1 MFYGRRMKGEKFMEP
16 TKILIVDDS
25 AVVRK
30 SLVKLLE
37 EMGVKVTAAE
47 DGEQGLEV
55 ALTNQFDLIITDVE
69 MPKMGGYTL
78 CLKLKNNPST
88 RGIPI
93 IILSTQDS
101 EEAIERGFQAGAT
114 AYLSKSEAMSQLKKT
129 IGDVLD
135 KSSFKHD
142 RTILVVDYS
151 KTIRFLVEKGLSE
164 AGFHV
169 LTATNGKEALD
180 MIKIKEPDL
189 ILSDI
194 NMPEMNGID
203 FCKKVKADP
212 DWATLPFVVMSSH
225 SERSLVRGMI
235 DQGATTYIVKPFNLE
250 QLIVTI
256 ENLLSDSFLNL
267 LKDKER
273 LHSERKMMLGSIIS
287 IVAALEARHSY
298 AEGHS
303 QRVAK
308 IVKGMAEEMVEVSA
322 EDVEMLEIAAKI
334 HNLGYIAVP
343 DKILLK
349 PGKLTVEEYDL
360 MKQHP
365 VVGADIIGA
374 NPALRNIVP
383 ALRGHHERYDG
394 FGYPDGLKA
403 EQTHLWARMIAVA
416 DTFDAI
422 TSIRPYRSAQAR
434 EYAIDTLKEVR
445 GTQLC
450 PKCVDAFLTWLETA
464 PKKL

>member
-1 MFYGRRMKGEKFMEP
+1 MKGETFMEP

-30 SLVKLLE
+30 SLIKLLG
-37 EMGVKVTAAE
+37 EMGAQVTAAE
-47 DGEQGLEV
+47 DGEQGMEA
-55 ALTNQFDLIITDVE
+55 ALTKQFDLIITDVE

-114 AYLSKSEAMSQLKKT
+114 AYLSKSEAMSQLKKI
-129 IGDVLD
+129 IGEVLD
-135 KSSFKHD
+135 KSSFKHE
-142 RTILVVDYS
+142 RTILVVDDS

-203 FCKKVKADP
+203 FCKNVQDNP
-212 DWATLPFVVMSSH
+212 DWASVPFVVMSSH

-235 DQGATTYIVKPFNLE
+235 EQGATTYIVKPFNLE
-250 QLIVTI
+250 QLVVTI

-267 LKDKER
+267 LKEKER
-273 LHSERKMMLGSIIS
+273 LHFERKMMLGSIIS
-287 IVAALEARHSY
+287 IIMAIEARHSY

-308 IVKGMAEEMVEVSA
+308 IVKGMAEVMEMDP
-322 EDVEMLEIAAKI
+322 EDIEMLEIAAKI

-360 MKQHP
+360 MKEHP
-365 VVGADIIGA
+365 IVGADIIGT
-374 NPALRNIVP
+374 NPALKDIVP
-383 ALRGHHERYDG
+383 ALRNHHERYDG
-394 FGYPDGLKA
+394 FGYPDGLKQ
-403 EQTHLWARMIAVA
+403 EEPHLWARMIAVA

-422 TSIRPYRSAQAR
+422 TSIRPYRSAQSR
-434 EYAIDTLKEVR
+434 EYATDTLKEIR

-450 PKCVDAFLTWLETA
+450 PKCVDVFLTWLESA

>member
-1 MFYGRRMKGEKFMEP
+1 MKGETFMEP
-16 TKILIVDDS
+16 TKMLIVDDS

-30 SLVKLLE
+30 SLTKLLE
-37 EMGVKVTAAE
+37 EMGAQVTAAE
-47 DGEQGLEV
+47 DGEQGLEA
-55 ALTNQFDLIITDVE
+55 ALTKQFDLIITDVE

-114 AYLSKSEAMSQLKKT
+114 AYLSKSEAMSKLKKT
-129 IGDVLD
+129 IGEVLD
-135 KSSFKHD
+135 KSSFMHE
-142 RTILVVDYS
+142 RTILVVDDS

-194 NMPEMNGID
+194 NMPEMNGIE
-203 FCKKVKADP
+203 FCKQVKADS
-212 DWATLPFVVMSSH
+212 DWAAVPFVVMSSH

-235 DQGATTYIVKPFNLE
+235 DQGATTYIVKPFNLD
-250 QLIVTI
+250 QLVITI

-267 LKDKER
+267 LKEKEQ
-273 LHSERKMMLGSIIS
+273 LNSERKMMLKSVIG
-287 IVAALEARHSY
+287 IVMALEARHSY

-303 QRVAK
+303 KRVAK
-308 IVKGMAEEMVEVSA
+308 IVAGMAEAMKMKA
-322 EDVEMLEIAAKI
+322 EDIEMLKIAAKI

-349 PGKLTVEEYDL
+349 PGKLTVEEYDV
-360 MKQHP
+360 MKEHP
-365 VVGADIIGA
+365 VVGAEIIGA
-374 NPALRNIVP
+374 NPALKDIVP
-383 ALRGHHERYDG
+383 ALRSHHERYDG
-394 FGYPDGLKA
+394 FGYPDGLKK
-403 EQTHLWARMIAVA
+403 EEPHLWARMIAVA

-422 TSIRPYRSAQAR
+422 TSLRPYRSGQSR
-434 EYAIDTLKEVR
+434 EYAIDTIKEIR

-450 PKCVDAFLTWLETA
+450 PKCVDVFLTWFETA

>member
-1 MFYGRRMKGEKFMEP
+1 MREGAFMEP

-30 SLVKLLE
+30 SLLKLLE
-37 EMGVKVTAAE
+37 EMGAQVTAVE
-47 DGEQGLEV
+47 DGEQGLEA
-55 ALTNQFDLIITDVE
+55 ALTGQFDLIITDVE

-78 CLKLKNNPST
+78 CLKLKNTPST

-101 EEAIERGFQAGAT
+101 DEAIERGFQAGAT
-114 AYLSKSEAMSQLKKT
+114 AYISKSDAMSQLKKT
-129 IGDVLD
+129 IGEVLD
-135 KSSFKHD
+135 KSSFKQE
-142 RTILVVDYS
+142 RTILVVDDS

-169 LTATNGKEALD
+169 LTATNGKEALE

-194 NMPEMNGID
+194 NMPEMDGVE
-203 FCKKVKADP
+203 FCKQVKADT
-212 DWATLPFVVMSSH
+212 DWAAVPFVVMSSH

-235 DQGATTYIVKPFNLE
+235 DQGATSYIVKPFNLE
-250 QLIVTI
+250 QLVVTI

-267 LKDKER
+267 LKEKER
-273 LHSERKMMLGSIIS
+273 LDSERKMMLKSVIG
-287 IVAALEARHSY
+287 IVMALEDRHSY

-303 QRVAK
+303 KKVAR
-308 IVKGMAEEMVEVSA
+308 IVSGMAEEMKME
-322 EDVEMLEIAAKI
+322 EDEIEMLKIAAKI

-349 PGKLTVEEYDL
+349 PGKLTVEEYNV
-360 MKQHP
+360 MKEHP
-365 VVGADIIGA
+365 VVGAEIIGA
-374 NPALRNIVP
+374 NPALKNILP
-383 ALRGHHERYDG
+383 ALRNHHERYDG
-394 FGYPDGLKA
+394 FGYPDGLKKD
-403 EQTHLWARMIAVA
+403 ESHLWARMIAVA

-422 TSIRPYRSAQAR
+422 TSIRPYRSAQSR
-434 EYAIDTLKEVR
+434 ENAIDTIKEIR

-450 PKCVDAFLTWLETA
+450 PQCVDVFLTWIESA

>member
-1 MFYGRRMKGEKFMEP
+1 MEP
-16 TKILIVDDS
+16 TKMLIVDDS

-30 SLVKLLE
+30 SLTKLLE
-37 EMGVKVTAAE
+37 EMGAQVTAAE

-55 ALTNQFDLIITDVE
+55 ALTKQFDLIITDVE

-114 AYLSKSEAMSQLKKT
+114 AYLSKAEAMSKLKKT
-129 IGDVLD
+129 IGEVLD
-135 KSSFKHD
+135 KSSFMHE
-142 RTILVVDYS
+142 RTILVVDDS

-194 NMPEMNGID
+194 NMPEMNGIE
-203 FCKKVKADP
+203 FCKQVKADP
-212 DWATLPFVVMSSH
+212 EWAAVPFVVMSSQ

-235 DQGATTYIVKPFNLE
+235 DQGATSYIVKPFNLD
-250 QLIVTI
+250 QLVITI

-267 LKDKER
+267 LKEKER
-273 LHSERKMMLGSIIS
+273 LVSERKMMLKSVIG
-287 IVAALEARHSY
+287 IVMALEARHSY

-303 QRVAK
+303 KRVAK
-308 IVKGMAEEMVEVSA
+308 IVSGMAEVMKMDA
-322 EDVEMLEIAAKI
+322 EDIEMLKIAAKI

-349 PGKLTVEEYDL
+349 PGKLTVEEYDV
-360 MKQHP
+360 MKEHP
-365 VVGADIIGA
+365 EVGAEIIGT
-374 NPALRNIVP
+374 NPALKDIVP
-383 ALRGHHERYDG
+383 ALRSHHERYDG
-394 FGYPDGLKA
+394 FGYPDGLKK
-403 EQTHLWARMIAVA
+403 EEPHLWARMIAVA

-422 TSIRPYRSAQAR
+422 TSLRPYRSAQSR
-434 EYAIDTLKEVR
+434 EFAIDTIKEIR

-450 PKCVDAFLTWLETA
+450 PKCVDVFLTWLESA